1 MKKKKTF
8 SELSILMQLMLT
20 LQCILSLFLLVMKFL
35 TQIPLK

>member
-8 SELSILMQLMLT
+8 SELSILMQPMLT